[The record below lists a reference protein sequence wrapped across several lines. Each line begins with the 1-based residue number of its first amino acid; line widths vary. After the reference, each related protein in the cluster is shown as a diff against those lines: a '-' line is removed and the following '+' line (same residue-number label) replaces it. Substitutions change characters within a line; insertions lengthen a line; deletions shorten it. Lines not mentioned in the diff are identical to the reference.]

1 MYSAKFLIRDVND
14 ISCDPCCISATQS
27 SLKLKTD
34 FYVKIE
40 FIRCKEENN
49 LATKLHIRQ
58 AKLTDIDLIFE
69 WSNDQLVREQ
79 SFHSDVISYVPHC
92 EWFKNKLTDKTAL
105 IYIVEADG
113 EPASM
118 LRIDVKTNNAV
129 IGVVIGKE
137 FRGEGLASISIS
149 KGVAEYFK
157 SNSLPILASIK
168 KQNIASIKAFK
179 KAGFSYLRDEKINQI
194 DSVVYQMIKA

>member
-1 MYSAKFLIRDVND
+1 MYSAKCLICDVND
-14 ISCDPCCISATQS
+14 IFCDPYCISATQS
-27 SLKLKTD
+27 SLKWETD
-34 FYVKIE
+34 FYFKRL
-40 FIRCKEENN
+40 FIGCKEENN

-58 AKLTDIDLIFE
+58 AQLTDVDLVFA
-69 WSNDQLVREQ
+69 WSNDQLVRDQ

-92 EWFKNKLTDKTAL
+92 EWFKNKLADKNAL

-113 EPASM
+113 KPASI

-137 FRGEGLASISIS
+137 FRGKGLGSISIN

-157 SNSLPILASIK
+157 VNSLPILASIK
-168 KQNIASIKAFK
+168 KQNIASIKSFE

-194 DSVVYQMIKA
+194 DSVVYQVIKV

>member
-1 MYSAKFLIRDVND
+1 LF
-14 ISCDPCCISATQS
+14 
-27 SLKLKTD
+27 
-34 FYVKIE
+34 
-40 FIRCKEENN
+40 
-49 LATKLHIRQ
+49 TKLHIRQ
-58 AKLTDIDLIFE
+58 AKLTDVDLIFE

-92 EWFKNKLTDKTAL
+92 EWFKNKLGDKTAS

-113 EPASM
+113 KPASM
-118 LRIDVKTNNAV
+118 LRIDEKTDNAV

-149 KGVAEYFK
+149 KGVTEYFRV
-157 SNSLPILASIK
+157 NSLPILASIK
-168 KQNIASIKAFK
+168 KQNIASIKSFQ

-194 DSVVYQMIKA
+194 DSVVYQINKV